1 MDKKDSLLKKAFDA
15 LEHNSLPTE
24 SQKESMLNRIMME
37 CENENSSCIEKLKR
51 IVIVYPWRLAFAV
64 SAVQA
69 VAFTLIFGTQ
79 YTNLFMGVFGG

>member
-24 SQKESMLNRIMME
+24 SQKEIMLNRIMLG
-37 CENENSSCIEKLKR
+37 CEDENSSGIEKLKR
-51 IVIVYPWRLAFAV
+51 IVIVYPWRLAFAA

-79 YTNLFMGVFGG
+79 YTNLFIGVFGG

>member
-24 SQKESMLNRIMME
+24 SQKEIMLNRIMLE
-37 CENENSSCIEKLKR
+37 CERENSSCIEKLKR
-51 IVIVYPWRLAFAV
+51 IVIVYPWRLAFAA

-79 YTNLFMGVFGG
+79 YTNLFIGVFGG